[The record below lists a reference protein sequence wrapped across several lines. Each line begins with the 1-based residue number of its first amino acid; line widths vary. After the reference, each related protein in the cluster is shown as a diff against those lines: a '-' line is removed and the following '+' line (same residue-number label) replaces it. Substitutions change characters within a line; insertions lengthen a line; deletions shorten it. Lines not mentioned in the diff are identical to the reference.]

1 MFRFLATWPISL
13 DYIWLISYQS
23 SLFLY
28 INLVYWIFSL
38 YQFKNFCYVK
48 LNWHVTSNIQ
58 KTREN
63 ECSAINVK
71 TVSIN
76 VLSWPNY
83 CYVSVK
89 LRCIEFLVL
98 WSQLKSR
105 VSCVPPVFYDPEDIL
120 TLTPESCDLIF
131 HDEIVIISPLVMNH

>member
-1 MFRFLATWPISL
+1 M
-13 DYIWLISYQS
+13 
-23 SLFLY
+23 
-28 INLVYWIFSL
+28 
-38 YQFKNFCYVK
+38 
-48 LNWHVTSNIQ
+48 TSNIQ

-63 ECSAINVK
+63 ECSGINVK

-105 VSCVPPVFYDPEDIL
+105 VSSVPPVFYDPEDIL

-131 HDEIVIISPLVMNH
+131 HDEIVIISSLVMNH